1 MLIHLDNRSLLK
13 VSGSDAESFLQAQLS
28 NNIIELDSSSIQLN
42 AYCQHQGKMLALFW
56 VMRFNDDF
64 LLSFPLDLLEI
75 IKSRLQMFVIMS
87 DVTIDDVSDDYLQ
100 IGVIDESHSS
110 SYTINDKLSL
120 IIANP
125 NELSKFKVNSNDF
138 WGKSCIDSCL
148 PEIYLLTSEKM
159 VPQMLNLDINERGV
173 NFSKGCFPGQEV
185 VARLHYLG
193 VAKRRLFAFESDSEI
208 NIGDTLFCSTSKSA
222 KARGARYKASG
233 MVVSKVKYN
242 TKFYCLATLEVASK
256 DEKVTL
262 NNEQGPTLKRIKNE

>member
-13 VSGSDAESFLQAQLS
+13 ISGSDAESFLQAQLS
-28 NNIIELDSSSIQLN
+28 NNINEIDSSSIQLN

-56 VMRFNDDF
+56 VMRYNDDF

-87 DVTIDDVSDDYLQ
+87 DVTIDDVTDDYLQ
-100 IGVIDESHSS
+100 IGVIDENQNKAF
-110 SYTINDKLSL
+110 TINNKLSL
-120 IIANP
+120 IITHP
-125 NELSKFKVNSNDF
+125 NKLAKFSMSSKEIWDKA
-138 WGKSCIDSCL
+138 CIDSSL
-148 PEIYLLTSEKM
+148 PEIYLLTSEKI
-159 VPQMLNLDINERGV
+159 VPQMLNLDINEIGV

-193 VAKRRLFAFESDSEI
+193 VAKRRLFAFKSDSAM
-208 NIGDTLFCSTSKSA
+208 NVGDALFCSTSKSA

-233 MVVSKVKYN
+233 MVVSKVQYD
-242 TKFYCLATLEVASK
+242 TQFYCLATLEVASK

-262 NNEQGPTLKRIKNE
+262 NNEQGPLLKRIKNE

>member
-1 MLIHLDNRSLLK
+1 MYSYLNSRALLK
-13 VSGSDAESFLQAQLS
+13 ISGGDAESFLQAQLS
-28 NNIIELDSSSIQLN
+28 NNINELDHSSVQLN

-56 VMRFNDDF
+56 VMRSNDDF
-64 LLSFPLDLLEI
+64 LLSFPIDLLEI

-100 IGVIDESHSS
+100 IGVIDENQNNAF
-110 SYTINDKLSL
+110 TINDKLSL

-125 NELSKFKVNSNDF
+125 SELSKFKVISNDF
-138 WGKSCIDSCL
+138 WDKACIDSSL
-148 PEIYLLTSEKM
+148 PEIYLLTSEKL
-159 VPQMLNLDINERGV
+159 VPQMLNLDINEIGV

-208 NIGDTLFCSTSKSA
+208 NVGDTLFCSTSKSA

-233 MVVSKVKYN
+233 IVVFKVKYN

-262 NNEQGPTLKRIKNE
+262 NNEQGPILKRIKDE

>member
-13 VSGSDAESFLQAQLS
+13 ISGSDAEAFLQAQLS
-28 NNIIELDSSSIQLN
+28 NNINELGYSSIQLN
-42 AYCQHQGKMLALFW
+42 AYCQHQGKMIALFW
-56 VMRFNDDF
+56 VMRSNDDF

-100 IGVIDESHSS
+100 IGVIDENQNNAF
-110 SYTINDKLSL
+110 TINDKLSL

-125 NELSKFKVNSNDF
+125 SELSKFKVISNDF
-138 WGKSCIDSCL
+138 WDKACIDSSL
-148 PEIYLLTSEKM
+148 PEIYLLTSEKL
-159 VPQMLNLDINERGV
+159 VPQMLNLDINEIGV

-208 NIGDTLFCSTSKSA
+208 NVGDTLFCSTSKSA

-262 NNEQGPTLKRIKNE
+262 NNEQGPILKRIKNE

>member
-28 NNIIELDSSSIQLN
+28 NNVNELDSSSIQLN

-64 LLSFPLDLLEI
+64 LLSFPIDLLEI
-75 IKSRLQMFVIMS
+75 IQSRLQMFVIMS
-87 DVTIDDVSDDYLQ
+87 EVTIDDVTDEYLQ
-100 IGVIDESHSS
+100 IGVIDENQNKAFI
-110 SYTINDKLSL
+110 INDKLSL
-120 IIANP
+120 IITRP
-125 NELSKFKVNSNDF
+125 NELSKFSMSSKDT
-138 WGKSCIDSCL
+138 WDKACIDSRL

-159 VPQMLNLDINERGV
+159 VPQMLNLDIDELGV

-193 VAKRRLFAFESDSEI
+193 VAKRRLFVFESDSEI
-208 NIGDTLFCSTSKSA
+208 NVGDALFCSTSKSA

-242 TKFYCLATLEVASK
+242 TQFYCLATLEVASK
-256 DEKVTL
+256 DAKVTL
-262 NNEQGPTLKRIKNE
+262 NNEQGPILKRIKNE

>member
-1 MLIHLDNRSLLK
+1 MYSYLNSRALFKI
-13 VSGSDAESFLQAQLS
+13 SGGDAESFLQAQLS
-28 NNIIELDSSSIQLN
+28 NNINELDNSSIQLN

-56 VMRFNDDF
+56 VMRSNDDF

-87 DVTIDDVSDDYLQ
+87 DVTIDDVTNHYLQ
-100 IGVIDESHSS
+100 IGAIDENKKNAFI
-110 SYTINDKLSL
+110 INDKLSL
-120 IIANP
+120 IIVRP
-125 NELSKFKVNSNDF
+125 NELSKFSMSSKDI
-138 WGKSCIDSCL
+138 WDKACIDSRL

-159 VPQMLNLDINERGV
+159 VPQMLNLDIDEIGV

-208 NIGDTLFCSTSKSA
+208 NVGDTLFCSTSKSA

-233 MVVSKVKYN
+233 IVVSKVKYN
-242 TKFYCLATLEVASK
+242 MQFYCLATLEVASK

-262 NNEQGPTLKRIKNE
+262 NNEQGPILKRIKNE

>member
-1 MLIHLDNRSLLK
+1 MYSYLNSRALLK
-13 VSGSDAESFLQAQLS
+13 ISGGDAESFLQAQLS
-28 NNIIELDSSSIQLN
+28 NNINELDNSSIQLN

-56 VMRFNDDF
+56 VMRSNDDF

-87 DVTIDDVSDDYLQ
+87 DVTIDDVTDDYLQ
-100 IGVIDESHSS
+100 IGVIDENQNNAF
-110 SYTINDKLSL
+110 TINDKLSL

-125 NELSKFKVNSNDF
+125 SELSKFKVISNDF
-138 WGKSCIDSCL
+138 WDKACIDSSL
-148 PEIYLLTSEKM
+148 PEIYLSTSEKL
-159 VPQMLNLDINERGV
+159 VPQMLNLDIDEIGV

-208 NIGDTLFCSTSKSA
+208 NVGDTLFCSTSKSA

-242 TKFYCLATLEVASK
+242 TQFYCLATLEVASK

-262 NNEQGPTLKRIKNE
+262 NNEQGPILKRIKNE

>member
-28 NNIIELDSSSIQLN
+28 NNINELDHSSIQLN

-56 VMRFNDDF
+56 VIRFNDDF

-87 DVTIDDVSDDYLQ
+87 DVTIDDVTDDYLQ
-100 IGVIDESHSS
+100 IGVIDENQNKAF
-110 SYTINDKLSL
+110 TINDKLSL
-120 IIANP
+120 IITRP
-125 NELSKFKVNSNDF
+125 NELSKFSMSSKDT
-138 WGKSCIDSCL
+138 WDKACIDSRL

-159 VPQMLNLDINERGV
+159 VPQMLNLDIDEIGV

-208 NIGDTLFCSTSKSA
+208 NVGDALFCSTSKSA

-242 TKFYCLATLEVASK
+242 TQFYCLATLEVASK

-262 NNEQGPTLKRIKNE
+262 NNEQGPILKRIKNE

>member
-1 MLIHLDNRSLLK
+1 MFSYLNSRALLK
-13 VSGSDAESFLQAQLS
+13 ISGSDAESFLQGQLS
-28 NNIIELDSSSIQLN
+28 NNINELDNSSIQLN

-56 VMRFNDDF
+56 VMRSNDDF

-75 IKSRLQMFVIMS
+75 IKSRLQIFVIMS

-110 SYTINDKLSL
+110 SYTINEKLSL

-125 NELSKFKVNSNDF
+125 NDLAKFSMSSKDAWDKA
-138 WGKSCIDSCL
+138 CIDSSL
-148 PEIYLLTSEKM
+148 PEIYLLTSEKL
-159 VPQMLNLDINERGV
+159 VPQMLNLDIDEIGV

-193 VAKRRLFAFESDSEI
+193 VAKRRLFSFESDSEI
-208 NIGDTLFCSTSKSA
+208 NVGDALFCSTSKSS

-233 MVVSKVKYN
+233 IVVSKVKYN
-242 TKFYCLATLEVASK
+242 TQFYCLATLEVASK

-262 NNEQGPTLKRIKNE
+262 NNEQGPILKRIKNE